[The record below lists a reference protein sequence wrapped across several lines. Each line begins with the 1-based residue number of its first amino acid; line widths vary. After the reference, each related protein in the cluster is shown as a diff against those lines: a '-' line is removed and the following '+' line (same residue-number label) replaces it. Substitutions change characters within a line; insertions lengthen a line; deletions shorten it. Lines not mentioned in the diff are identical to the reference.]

1 MREVAIIGV
10 GAHPAG
16 RFPEKPLKALAYPAI
31 WNALDDAG
39 VKAAD
44 VEAAYFGN
52 SLGGLLTGQEGV
64 RGQVVLQ
71 HSGITG
77 IPIVNVEN
85 ACASA
90 MTALRGAW
98 LEIAS
103 GVADVALAVG
113 AEKMNVGNSARTIG
127 ALSADS
133 ELDLSDMGMQFT
145 ATYAIHPK
153 INLKSRMQEYG
164 WTAADLAKPAVK
176 NSYNGSLNPL
186 AQHRRPLT
194 IDEIVQSR
202 LIAEPL
208 TLLMCS
214 SISDGAAAAVL
225 CAADLAPRFASRMP
239 IKIASCVLRSGS
251 LPAPG
256 DDRPNSATTSA
267 FAAYENAGIGPE
279 DLEAIELHDA
289 MAPAELILYERLGL
303 CAPGEGPRL
312 IDERVTT
319 LGGRIPVN
327 PSGGLCSRGHPVGA
341 TGLLQICEL
350 VWQMRG
356 EAGPRQ
362 IEPRPK
368 SDPGAE
374 PGGIAAGPGFGG
386 LWRDD
391 LEVLSAPGRRS
402 RCGAG
407 RVRASP
413 DHFQS
418 TRAT

>member
-10 GAHPAG
+10 GAHPTG
-16 RFPEKPLKALAYPAI
+16 RFLEKPLKALAYPAI

-39 VKAAD
+39 VSVAD
-44 VEAAYFGN
+44 VNVAYIGN

-71 HSGITG
+71 HSGLTG
-77 IPIVNVEN
+77 IPVVNVEN

-98 LEIAS
+98 LEVAS

-113 AEKMNVGNSARTIG
+113 VEKMNVGDSARSIG

-133 ELDLSDMGMQFT
+133 ELDLAEMGMQFT

-153 INLKSRMQEYG
+153 INVKSRMQEYG
-164 WTAADLAKPAVK
+164 WTASDLAKPAVK

-186 AQHRRPLT
+186 AQHQRRLT
-194 IDEIVQSR
+194 IEEIVQSR
-202 LIAEPL
+202 VIADPL

-225 CAADLAPRFASRMP
+225 CSTDLATRFTGKTPVR
-239 IKIASCVLRSGS
+239 IASCMLRSGIYR
-251 LPAPG
+251 LPG
-256 DDRPNSATTSA
+256 DDRPDSATMCA
-267 FAAYENAGIGPE
+267 FAAYEKAGIGPE
-279 DLEAIELHDA
+279 DLDAVELHDA

-312 IDERVTT
+312 IDEHVTT
-319 LGGRIPVN
+319 LDGRVPVN

-341 TGLLQICEL
+341 TGLLQVCEL

-362 IEPRPK
+362 IKPRPK
-368 SDPGAE
+368 ITMAQNQ
-374 PGGIAAGPGFGG
+374 GG
-386 LWRDD
+386 LLLGQD
-391 LEVLSAPGRRS
+391 SAAYGVTILK
-402 RCGAG
+402 C
-407 RVRASP
+407 
-413 DHFQS
+413 
-418 TRAT
+418 